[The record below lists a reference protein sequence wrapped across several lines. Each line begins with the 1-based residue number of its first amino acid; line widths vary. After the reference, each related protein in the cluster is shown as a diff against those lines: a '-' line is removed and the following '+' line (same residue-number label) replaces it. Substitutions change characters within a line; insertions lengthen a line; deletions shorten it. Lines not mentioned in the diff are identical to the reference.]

1 MKNFAGNRSDP
12 LRVLLTHNRYLIRGG
27 ERQVFE
33 AELALLRNNGHQVTT
48 YVEDNQRIASLGNA
62 QTAIRTIWSTETYQR
77 VRNKL
82 SQGHIDIVH
91 VHNFFPLISPSIYYA
106 AQAEQIPV
114 VQTLHNFRLFC
125 LNGFLFR
132 DGAVC
137 EDCVGQS
144 VPWSGLLHNCYRDS
158 RSGSATVAAM
168 LSFHRTIGTWRRMV
182 NTYIALTDFS
192 RKKYIEGGL
201 PADKIVIK
209 PNFIS
214 RDPGQGSGQ
223 GDYAVFVGRLSPE
236 KGVETMLAAWRL
248 LGDTIPL
255 KIIGDGPLSD
265 TAAAAAAVL
274 PDVEYLGRIDNEQ
287 VLNLMQNAQFLVF
300 PSLWF
305 ENFPMTIVEAF
316 ATGLPV
322 LASNLG
328 NTANLIQSGQTGLHF
343 EPGDAED
350 LASQA
355 AWLVENPEALRQMR
369 FAART
374 TYEQQFTPSQNYRIL
389 STIYDD
395 TLANSK
401 HGRVEDGAS

>member
-1 MKNFAGNRSDP
+1 MKPPNI
-12 LRVLLTHNRYLIRGG
+12 LLTHNFYLISGG

-33 AELALLRNNGHQVTT
+33 AELDLLRANGHNVVTYT
-48 YVEDNQRIASLGNA
+48 ENNSRVATLGSA
-62 QTAIRTIWSTETYQR
+62 RTAARTMWSTETYQR
-77 VRNKL
+77 VRKQL
-82 SQGHIDIVH
+82 RKDQIDIVH

-106 AQAEQIPV
+106 AHAEQVPV

-137 EDCVGQS
+137 EDCVGQT
-144 VPWSGLLHNCYRDS
+144 VPWSGLQHNCYRDS

-168 LSFHRTIGTWRRMV
+168 LSFHRAIGTWRRMV
-182 NTYIALTDFS
+182 DTYIALTDFS
-192 RKKYIEGGL
+192 RQKYIEGGL
-201 PADKIVIK
+201 PKNKIAIK

-214 RDPGQGSGQ
+214 EDPGQGSGQ
-223 GDYAVFVGRLSPE
+223 GDYAIFVGRLSPE
-236 KGVETMLAAWRL
+236 KGVETMLDAWRL

-255 KIIGDGPLSD
+255 KIVGDGPLSD
-265 TAAAAAAVL
+265 EADSAAETL
-274 PDVEYLGRIDNEQ
+274 PSVEYLGRIDNDQ
-287 VLNLMQNAQFLVF
+287 VLNLMKNAQFLVF

-328 NTANLIQSGQTGLHF
+328 NTANLIQSGKTGLHF
-343 EPGDAED
+343 EPGNAED
-350 LASQA
+350 LALQA
-355 AWLVENPEALRQMR
+355 TWLAENPKAVAQMR

-401 HGRVEDGAS
+401 NGSVEDGAS